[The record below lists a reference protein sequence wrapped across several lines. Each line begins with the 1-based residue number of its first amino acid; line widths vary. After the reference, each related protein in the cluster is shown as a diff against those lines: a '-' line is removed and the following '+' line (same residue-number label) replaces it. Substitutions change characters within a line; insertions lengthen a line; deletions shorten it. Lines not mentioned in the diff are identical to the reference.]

1 MMQHKRVRP
10 DKIGRI
16 TLGKLTHG
24 VSSFEVEVDA
34 QHRIILT
41 PMAEVPARERWL
53 FENPEALAK
62 VKEGLR
68 QSAAGKVHKLDSK
81 YYTDIDDTDDKDI

>member
-1 MMQHKRVRP
+1 
-10 DKIGRI
+10 RI
-16 TLGKLTHG
+16 TLGKLAKG
-24 VSSFEVEVDA
+24 VSSFEIEVDK

-41 PMAEVPARERWL
+41 PMAEIPARERWL

-68 QSAAGKVHKLDSK
+68 QSAAGKVHKLDPK
-81 YYTDIDDTDDKDI
+81 YYTDVDEKDDKDI